1 MSRILTG
8 LGIRPP
14 LSEKMKYAKSMLE
27 TIGKTPMVQI
37 NKLNP
42 NSSNIILAKLE
53 KLNPTGSVKDRIA
66 LSMLEEA
73 EKTGE
78 LKPGMT
84 VLEATS
90 GNTGIGLALV
100 CNVKGYHLKLV
111 MPDTM
116 SEERKV
122 IISAYG
128 AEMVMTPGENGID
141 GAQDHVRKIYDASPE
156 EYFWPNQYM
165 NSGNPM
171 AHYYGTGLEILDD
184 TNGKITM
191 FIAGIGTS
199 GTLMGVSKRLK
210 KYNSD
215 IQIIGAMPKPDTKL
229 QGLKN
234 LIVQYVPGIFD
245 SNMVDEIVHVDD
257 DDAFEMARKLATHE
271 GIFSGMSSGAAMH
284 VAVEMSRKLDG
295 QIIVV
300 LLPDGGEK
308 YISTELYQK

>member
-1 MSRILTG
+1 
-8 LGIRPP
+8 
-14 LSEKMKYAKSMLE
+14 MKYAENMLG
-27 TIGKTPMVQI
+27 TIGSTPMVRI

-42 NSSNIILAKLE
+42 NDSNIILAKLE
-53 KLNPTGSVKDRIA
+53 KVNPTGSVKDRIA
-66 LSMLEEA
+66 LSMIEEA
-73 EKTGE
+73 ERTGQLRE
-78 LKPGMT
+78 GMT

-100 CNVKGYHLKLV
+100 CNVKGYKLKLV

-116 SEERKV
+116 SSERKV

-128 AEMVMTPGENGID
+128 AEMVMTPGDKGID
-141 GAQDHVRKIYDASPE
+141 GAQDHARVIYDASPDE
-156 EYFWPNQYM
+156 LFWPNQYL
-165 NSGNPM
+165 NENNPL
-171 AHYYGTGLEILDD
+171 AHYDGTGLEILDD
-184 TNGKITM
+184 TDGKITM

-210 KYNSD
+210 KYNPD

-234 LIVQYVPGIFD
+234 LIVQYVPGVFN
-245 SNMVDEIVHVDD
+245 SKMVDEIIHVDD

-284 VAVEMSRKLDG
+284 LAVEMSRKLDN
-295 QIIVV
+295 QLIVV

-308 YISTELYQK
+308 YISTELYQRKE

>member
-1 MSRILTG
+1 
-8 LGIRPP
+8 
-14 LSEKMKYAKSMLE
+14 MKYARDMLD
-27 TIGKTPMVQI
+27 TIGKTPMVRI

-53 KLNPTGSVKDRIA
+53 KVNPTGSVKDRIA
-66 LSMLEEA
+66 LSMIEEA
-73 EKTGE
+73 EEKGQ
-78 LKPGMT
+78 LKPGMI

-100 CNVKGYHLKLV
+100 CNVKGYKLKLV

-116 SEERKV
+116 SQERKT
-122 IISAYG
+122 IILAYG
-128 AEMVMTPGENGID
+128 AEMIMTPGEKGID
-141 GAQDHVRKIYDASPE
+141 GSQDHVKEIYDASPE
-156 EYFWPNQYM
+156 ECFWPNQYL
-165 NSGNPM
+165 NTGNPL
-171 AHYYGTGLEILDD
+171 AHYNGTGLEILDD
-184 TNGKITM
+184 TDGKVTM

-199 GTLMGVSKRLK
+199 GTLMGVSRRLK

-215 IQIIGAMPKPDTKL
+215 IQVIGVMPKPDTKL

-245 SNMVDEIVHVDD
+245 SKMLDDIIHVDD
-257 DDAFEMARKLATHE
+257 EDAFDMARKLATHE

-284 VAVEMSRKLDG
+284 IAVEMSKKLDN

-308 YISTELYQK
+308 YISTELYTTNK

>member
-1 MSRILTG
+1 
-8 LGIRPP
+8 
-14 LSEKMKYAKSMLE
+14 MKYAKNMLG
-27 TIGKTPMVQI
+27 TIGNTPMVRI

-42 NSSNIILAKLE
+42 NDSNILLAKLE
-53 KLNPTGSVKDRIA
+53 KANPTGSVKDRIA
-66 LSMLEEA
+66 LFMIEEA
-73 EKTGE
+73 ERTGE
-78 LKPGMT
+78 LKQGMT

-100 CNVKGYHLKLV
+100 CNVKGYRLKLV

-116 SEERKV
+116 SQERKT

-128 AEMVMTPGENGID
+128 AEMVMTPGEKGID
-141 GAQDHVRKIYDASPE
+141 GAQDHARKIYDASPDD
-156 EYFWPNQYM
+156 YFWPNQYL
-165 NSGNPM
+165 NKNNPL

-184 TNGKITM
+184 TDGKITM

-210 KYNSD
+210 KYNPD
-215 IQIIGAMPKPDTKL
+215 IQIIGVMPKPDSKL

-234 LIVQYVPGIFD
+234 LIVQYVPGVFD
-245 SNMVDEIVHVDD
+245 SKMVDEIIHVDD
-257 DDAFEMARKLATHE
+257 DDAFDMARKLATHE

-284 VAVEMSRKLDG
+284 IAVEMSKKLDG
-295 QIIVV
+295 QLIVV

-308 YISTELYQK
+308 YISTELYQGMTKK

>member
-1 MSRILTG
+1 MKFAKDM
-8 LGIRPP
+8 LG
-14 LSEKMKYAKSMLE
+14 

-42 NSSNIILAKLE
+42 NKSNIILAKLE
-53 KLNPTGSVKDRIA
+53 KVNPTGSVKDRIA
-66 LSMLEEA
+66 LSMIEEA
-73 EKTGE
+73 EISGE
-78 LKPGMT
+78 LKQGMT

-100 CNVKGYHLKLV
+100 CNIRGYRLKLV

-116 SEERKV
+116 SQERKT

-128 AEMVMTPGENGID
+128 AEMVMTPGDKGID
-141 GAQDHVRKIYDASPE
+141 GAQDHVRAIYDASPDD
-156 EYFWPNQYM
+156 YFWPNQYL
-165 NSGNPM
+165 NKNNTL
-171 AHYYGTGLEILDD
+171 AHFDGTGLEILDD
-184 TNGKITM
+184 TDGKITM

-210 KYNSD
+210 KYNPD
-215 IQIIGAMPKPDTKL
+215 IQIIGAMPKPDSKI

-245 SNMVDEIVHVDD
+245 SKMVDEIVHVDD
-257 DDAFEMARKLATHE
+257 EDAFDMARRLGIHE
-271 GIFSGMSSGAAMH
+271 GIFSGMSSGAAMY
-284 VAVEMSRKLDG
+284 VALEMSRKLND

-308 YISTELYQK
+308 YISTVLYKKTD